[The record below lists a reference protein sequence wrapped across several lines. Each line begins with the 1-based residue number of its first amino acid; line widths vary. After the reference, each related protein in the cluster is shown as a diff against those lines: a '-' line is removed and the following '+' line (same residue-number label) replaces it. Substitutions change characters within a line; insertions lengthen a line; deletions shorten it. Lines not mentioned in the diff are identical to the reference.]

1 MFSKLFKSFIMFL
14 LLIGFAS
21 YSVQTANAATKI
33 MWGKTELK
41 IGQIGKVTILSNTNL
56 VKMASNGSLSTV
68 RTLKKGEEY
77 RVYSYKSNHGGLYG
91 VGGGSFVQKNA
102 TKVKYET
109 PSKAKLALLKA
120 QSVPREYTAA
130 LKTAELYSN
139 MMYMSKA
146 GIYDQLVSEYG
157 EQFPPAAAQYAI
169 NNLKVDWKQNALKSA
184 QSYAELMNMSDAE
197 IYEQL
202 TSEYGEKFTEAEAQY
217 AIDHL

>member
-56 VKMASNGSLSTV
+56 VKIASNGSLTTV

-91 VGGGSFVQKNA
+91 VGGGSFVQKN

-130 LKTAELYSN
+130 LKTAELYSD
-139 MMYMSKA
+139 MMHMSKA

-157 EQFPPAAAQYAI
+157 EKFPPAAAQYAI

-184 QSYAELMNMSDAE
+184 QSYAELMNMSDAD